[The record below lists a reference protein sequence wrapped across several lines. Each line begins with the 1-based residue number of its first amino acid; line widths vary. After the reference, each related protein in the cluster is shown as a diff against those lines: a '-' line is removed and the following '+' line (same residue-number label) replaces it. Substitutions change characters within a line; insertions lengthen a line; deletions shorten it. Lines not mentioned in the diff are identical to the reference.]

1 MRQRVRVAVDCLPAR
16 KRSLVSVVAQQLA
29 AHASR
34 PTAGMGS
41 NAPLCDGTGT
51 GLAGSI
57 DHVRVGLSFWANP
70 LMGLGCA
77 IYVHAAVV
85 RV

>member
-41 NAPLCDGTGT
+41 NARFAMVLEPGW
-51 GLAGSI
+51 LAASI
-57 DHVRVGLSFWANP
+57 TFASA
-70 LMGLGCA
+70 
-77 IYVHAAVV
+77 
-85 RV
+85 